1 MLSRTHIKQTMAN
14 VFTLLIRHE
23 KYKQQLDSRTSQL
36 FAVNRQSVAAPQK
49 SRIYLPIL
57 NYEIHVQFIP
67 CSNPIKGSPFIQ
79 AFCQTM
85 KDYGDCFS
93 LDRIFKKITSDLQRQ
108 NPPQSPEYRSVGVPT
123 DLVFTRTK

>member
-1 MLSRTHIKQTMAN
+1 M
-14 VFTLLIRHE
+14 
-23 KYKQQLDSRTSQL
+23 
-36 FAVNRQSVAAPQK
+36 
-49 SRIYLPIL
+49 L

-85 KDYGDCFS
+85 KNYGDCFS

>member
-1 MLSRTHIKQTMAN
+1 MYCDK
-14 VFTLLIRHE
+14 
-23 KYKQQLDSRTSQL
+23 KWKQQSNFKDLAIIRSQ
-36 FAVNRQSVAAPQK
+36 RVAAPQN
-49 SRIYLPIL
+49 SRIYLPMTDITL
-57 NYEIHVQFIP
+57 NFQIHVQFIP

-93 LDRIFKKITSDLQRQ
+93 LDKIFKKITSDLQRQ